1 MVVDLPPSRRAMRQ
15 ARTLGQRKAC
25 ARQVGTAR
33 PAIAHTASRT
43 CRFYCALCADDGP
56 WRTPR
61 ALQQPPPRPAISA
74 DPIDR
79 RAPPVRSDRPQ
90 ISATFVA
97 KKNFHPPLYVRGQGH
112 TRTSCSFLRHFPLS
126 NRGGSRQREMD
137 ANSDHPGRGR
147 APPTKGRA
155 AATKEEDVTRPRH
168 TGMGAGSKSGGR
180 RPSRTGRTAF
190 PHRAPTA
197 TNCTSSLR
205 RPPKN
210 AGRSGNPAM
219 IKTRRGAS
227 SRSSHLRTKTP
238 QAAEP
243 VAVTWTRRPVGVG
256 ARRRTRTSRARQ
268 WTGTRGR

>member
-112 TRTSCSFLRHFPLS
+112 ARTSCSFLRHFPLS

-137 ANSDHPGRGR
+137 TNSGHHGRRRLLVSIRLLLVKTNSRGKSPAPGLADDCRPPPAVANGGHPNRRPTSRPHHRR
-147 APPTKGRA
+147 A
-155 AATKEEDVTRPRH
+155 
-168 TGMGAGSKSGGR
+168 GAGAVDGS
-180 RPSRTGRTAF
+180 
-190 PHRAPTA
+190 PT
-197 TNCTSSLR
+197 
-205 RPPKN
+205 
-210 AGRSGNPAM
+210 
-219 IKTRRGAS
+219 
-227 SRSSHLRTKTP
+227 
-238 QAAEP
+238 
-243 VAVTWTRRPVGVG
+243 
-256 ARRRTRTSRARQ
+256 
-268 WTGTRGR
+268 